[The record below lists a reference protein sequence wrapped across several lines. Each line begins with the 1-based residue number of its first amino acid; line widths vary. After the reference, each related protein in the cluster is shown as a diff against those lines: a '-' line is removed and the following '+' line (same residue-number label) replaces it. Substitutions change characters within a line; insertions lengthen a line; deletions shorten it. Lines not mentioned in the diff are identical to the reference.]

1 MITIVDYG
9 AGNLKSVCLALDKI
23 GVSWE
28 LTADP
33 ERILQ
38 AERIIFPGVG
48 AARSAMANLDKAG
61 LRDSLLEAHRR
72 DIPFLGICLGTQI
85 IFEHSAEDEGTDCLG
100 MLQGNV
106 VHFDFPE
113 SNSASV
119 PHMGWNQVNILRSHP
134 LFEGIE
140 DGANF
145 YFVHSYYP
153 APKAD
158 SKLPLASTE
167 YAGLK
172 FCCAVS
178 EGNLVATQ
186 FHPEKS
192 GRHGLQL
199 LQNFAKWEGDKKNA

>member
-1 MITIVDYG
+1 MITLLDYG
-9 AGNLKSVCLALDKI
+9 AGNVRSVRNAIRKLGYTVKD
-23 GVSWE
+23 VSSPQ
-28 LTADP
+28 D
-33 ERILQ
+33 ILQ
-38 AERIIFPGVG
+38 AEKLIFPGVG
-48 AARSAMANLDKAG
+48 SFGNAM
-61 LRDSLLEAHRR
+61 LRLAEDGYLAPLIRYIR
-72 DIPFLGICLGTQI
+72 DDRPFLGICLGTQI

-119 PHMGWNQVNILRSHP
+119 PHMGWNQVNVLRSHP

-153 APKAD
+153 VPKAD

-199 LQNFAKWEGDKKNA
+199 LHNFAKWEGDKKNA